1 MSQDPRITTGEL
13 LLRRAL
19 KTASAPPF
27 VAHAQLS
34 ERTQQALI
42 DGLRKFVGGKADRI
56 PASLDLFPAAASWLI
71 ASTLLENYGL
81 ATHRIYEPISA
92 SFGVPDIP
100 NHVRLPLNRAFRKA
114 CTKLGLIVAADGGT
128 GYVDDYVLQAG
139 VAKSQQHA
147 LVEAFVRAEAVI
159 GRPDEEDTQ
168 RLNAWEDRA
177 SDFASSG
184 LTRLRN
190 ILRWDQSAYHAGVYA
205 RARRDVPP
213 QTPFE
218 TEIGDLLRIV
228 LEDTKFQRTAA
239 DEPLRLLFLD
249 DALVLRAPAASG
261 VHVRFPDREKWIG
274 PGRQLNLAAPW
285 PETLFWR
292 REGADSAQA
301 ISLVA
306 ADRPGL
312 LFDVETGALLRSLS
326 TADIG
331 KPIALPVSQIVILS
345 LKHFRV
351 GENESIDLGPKAH
364 GLIVDIGRGIEV
376 SLDGKQFILKPPLR
390 PSIEMVAAIVG
401 RGKGGGLLASPS
413 LIRIRFANGRPE
425 GQLSLQ
431 IEHPAITKVISREL
445 PPGEDIE
452 IDISGDLD
460 VEGPAGPLR
469 VSVGFGEN
477 SRVLVRASNWV
488 WPGLK
493 SLKDGVSFDGPIP
506 PNLDFAQSSYII
518 KTEWNQAS
526 LDVSADYRCAT
537 LAFHGAGNEAKVFFD
552 VIRPG
557 TTIALA
563 DEDGTERS
571 IQPGTRLSIVAGST
585 STLVIRSDDAEAALD
600 IRGVIHATAFGRS
613 GVRRI
618 GLASL
623 VGPAPHSHIRL
634 LPRGEEREARDLIEV
649 VSATAP
655 TAFHVERDRRAG
667 QLVIRADFDCVIDAV
682 QLIVTDLAGSDDV
695 VAECALG
702 RYPVENPATSL
713 IEGDI
718 ELATAC
724 SSRVVLRLASEDC
737 WAVAGV
743 GELAVRTAGDAR
755 WRPLRNTRGDSFSVI
770 LADTLPHGELV
781 VAKADALGFFLR
793 LTDTLNR
800 CYAAEC
806 WGAVQ
811 QLQRL
816 WRQLGVALSHLPDGR
831 QALLQSWGRPLPLDV
846 SSTWVPLRHP
856 IEIAPALLDDELSDW
871 AILNGAEDEFA
882 ELSRLA
888 DLSGIAQPQDAL
900 RTLNV
905 SPTFY
910 AAFDNFIQAATNP
923 RVTPKGFDVVKF
935 VKNSES
941 ENAEFPAFWRPSA
954 RRLTLRHHSWAIGRF
969 IDRFELVSP
978 TGQDLNGLRSQRLNQ
993 LINTVRRDER
1003 RLALPVP
1010 EGLADRLSLVEALP
1024 AFISAIAKAARWQRS
1039 EQHWQQLAAH
1049 VSRPLD
1055 EVLEDIGFLLR
1066 IAPDLMAFYLLLWE
1080 LVRSTETQ

>member
-1 MSQDPRITTGEL
+1 MS
-13 LLRRAL
+13 
-19 KTASAPPF
+19 
-27 VAHAQLS
+27 
-34 ERTQQALI
+34 
-42 DGLRKFVGGKADRI
+42 GKADRI
-56 PASLDLFPAAASWLI
+56 PVLLDLFPASASWLI
-71 ASTLLENYGL
+71 ASTLLKNYGL
-81 ATHRIYEPISA
+81 ASHRIYEPISA
-92 SFGVPDIP
+92 SFGVSEIP

-114 CTKLGLIVAADGGT
+114 CSKLGLIVAADGGA
-128 GYVDDYVLQAG
+128 GLVDDYVLQAG
-139 VAKSQQHA
+139 VAKSQQRA

-177 SDFASSG
+177 SDFASAG

-205 RARRDVPP
+205 KARRDVPP

-218 TEIGDLLRIV
+218 NEVGELLRLV
-228 LEDTKFQRTAA
+228 LDDTKFQRTAA

-261 VHVRFPDREKWIG
+261 VHVRLPDREKWIG
-274 PGRQLNLAAPW
+274 PGRQLSLAAPW
-285 PETLFWR
+285 PEVLIWWR
-292 REGADSAQA
+292 DAADSAQS
-301 ISLVA
+301 ISLVSS
-306 ADRPGL
+306 DRPGL
-312 LFDVETGALLRSLS
+312 VFDVETGALLRLLS
-326 TADIG
+326 TGDIG

-345 LKHFRV
+345 LKQFRA
-351 GENESIDLGPKAH
+351 GGNESIDLGPKAH
-364 GLIVDIGRGIEV
+364 GLIVDVGRGIEV

-401 RGKGGGLLASPS
+401 RGKGGGRLLASPS
-413 LIRIRFANGRPE
+413 LIRIRFVNGRPE

-431 IEHPAITKVISREL
+431 IEHPATAKVISQEL

-452 IDISGDLD
+452 IDISDDLD

-469 VSVGFGEN
+469 VSVSFGEN

-493 SLKDGVSFDGPIP
+493 SLKDGVSFEGPIP
-506 PNLDFAQSSYII
+506 PNLDFAQSSYIVNS
-518 KTEWNQAS
+518 EWNQAS
-526 LDVSADYRCAT
+526 LDLSADYRCAT
-537 LAFHGAGNEAKVFFD
+537 LAFHSAGNEATAFFD

-557 TTIALA
+557 TTISLA

-585 STLVIRSDDAEAALD
+585 SSLVIRSDDAEAALD
-600 IRGVIHATAFGRS
+600 IRGVTHLTAFGRS

-623 VGPAPHSHIRL
+623 LGPAPHSRIRL
-634 LPRGEEREARDLIEV
+634 LPRGEERQARDLIEV
-649 VSATAP
+649 ISATAP
-655 TAFHVERDRRAG
+655 TAFHVERDRRSG

-682 QLIVTDLAGSDDV
+682 QLIVTDLAGSEDL

-702 RYPVENPATSL
+702 RHPVENSATSL

-718 ELATAC
+718 ELATAS
-724 SSRVVLRLASEDC
+724 SSRVVLRLAKEDC
-737 WAVAGV
+737 WAAVGI
-743 GELAVRTAGDAR
+743 GELAVRTVDDAR
-755 WRPLRNTRGDSFSVI
+755 WRPLRNTRGDSFPVI

-781 VAKADALGFFLR
+781 AASSDALGFFLR
-793 LTDTLNR
+793 LADTLNR
-800 CYAAEC
+800 CYAVEC
-806 WGAVQ
+806 WSAVQ

-816 WRQLGVALSHLPDGR
+816 WRQLGVALSHLPEGR

-846 SSTWVPLRHP
+846 NSTWVPLRHP
-856 IEIAPALLDDELSDW
+856 IEIAPTLLDGELSDW
-871 AILNGAEDEFA
+871 AILNDAEHEFA

-888 DLSGIAQPQDAL
+888 DLSEIDQAQDAL
-900 RTLNV
+900 KTLNV

-910 AAFDNFIQAATNP
+910 ASFDNFIQAANNP
-923 RVTPKGFDVVKF
+923 RVSLEGFDVVKF
-935 VKNSES
+935 VKNSEL
-941 ENAEFPAFWRPSA
+941 EDAELPAFWRPSA
-954 RRLTLRHHSWAIGRF
+954 GRLTLRHHSWAIGRF

-993 LINTVRRDER
+993 LINAVRRDER

-1010 EGLADRLSLVEALP
+1010 ERLADRLSLVEALP
-1024 AFISAIAKAARWQRS
+1024 AFVSAIAKAARWQRS
-1039 EQHWQQLAAH
+1039 DQHWQQLA
-1049 VSRPLD
+1049 VNTSRPLD
-1055 EVLEDIGFLLR
+1055 EVLEDVGFLLR
-1066 IAPDLMAFYLLLWE
+1066 LAPDLMAFYLLLWE
-1080 LVRSTETQ
+1080 LVRSTETK